1 MSVFLISPKED
12 MIERIIRIISE
23 EDPCGPD
30 FSDYLV
36 VFPGKRPS
44 YYLRK
49 KLASVIGRSNIP
61 PKILS
66 MDGFIDFLFEKLTDT
81 YRNIDP
87 LTSVGII
94 YEILISSHDN
104 ILVSSERM
112 RKFENFY
119 PFGLRLFK
127 NFEELYIE
135 KTPYERLSI
144 VDSLINIP
152 SKSAETVRGFSSI
165 YGRFYE
171 TLRSRMLSTRSFR
184 YRYVSERF
192 DPSMLKN
199 IKKII
204 FAGLFAFTQ
213 SEKDLI
219 KKVYSMN
226 NVIFLFHDGE
236 GIRERISQIGME
248 LNDISILYAENE
260 PSKKI
265 LKYPEIKIYSSPDI
279 HGEVYAVG
287 TILRD
292 RKEID
297 ENTVVVLPDS
307 ETVFPLI
314 RQGISY
320 ISPENYNISMG
331 YPLHRTPIYG
341 FLLLLFQVIGSSDG
355 EFLYVPDYLRF
366 MLHPYTKNIMFHGS
380 AETTRIIIH
389 ALEEYLKT
397 YKRKFL
403 ITLYEVEDVI
413 SSEVF
418 GKMKMSESIFG
429 LDDMRNHLKEIHDNT
444 IRKFLS
450 ISDLGDFTK
459 KCIELLTYIYDYS
472 TARFHPLFFPF
483 YECFIKEL
491 ERISTSSI
499 KNMSFEQISSY
510 FTFLRRYI
518 ASSRV
523 PFDGTPLK
531 GLQILG
537 FLETRNIRF
546 KRVFFLDLNEGIFP
560 ESSDDFLLPAGLR
573 RALGLPLAEDKE
585 SLLSYYFDVLLMGA
599 EEVYL
604 FYVKDEKKEKS
615 RFIEQMLWR
624 MQKVGIER
632 GLSEEPVRYRINL
645 ETSRPRG
652 VEKNDE
658 IIEFLKSI
666 TFSPS
671 MLDVYLRCPLK
682 FYYTY
687 VLGLVERRE
696 LEEKVEK
703 KEIGSIV
710 HRALFKY
717 FEPIKGRKL
726 TNSDLNPDKMEGIV
740 REIFYEKFGDQ
751 IMGERYLLMQQV
763 IKRMRQVIDIYYRK
777 LITHQDVEIL
787 GLEQTVQREFD
798 SFHFECRLDRIEK
811 RSGLIYI
818 IDYKTG
824 SNERNYRI
832 RFDKMDQREKWA
844 DAIGSMQIPLYV
856 ILYARQRGEKI
867 DRLRGLYILLGKTSV
882 EGNIEVSPFSDNY
895 EEEIWWVEMAV
906 RTLLSEIVDP
916 DMPFVACSDIKNNCP
931 ICIYNNLCGTQ
942 WVRKRD
948 PQGWAGKKV

>member
-1 MSVFLISPKED
+1 MIFLISPKED

-23 EDPCGPD
+23 ENTCGLD

-49 KLASVIGRSNIP
+49 KLASRIGRGNIP

-66 MDGFIDFLFEKLTDT
+66 MDGFIDFLFEKIADT

-87 LTSVGII
+87 LNSVAII
-94 YEILISSHDN
+94 YEILISSQDN
-104 ILVSSERM
+104 NLVSSDRM
-112 RKFENFY
+112 RKFEYFY

-135 KTPYERLSI
+135 KISHERLSI
-144 VDSLINIP
+144 IDSLINIP
-152 SKSAETVRGFSSI
+152 SKSTETVRGFSSI
-165 YGRFYE
+165 YVRFYE
-171 TLRSRMLSTRSFR
+171 MLKSRMLSTRSFR

-192 DPSMLKN
+192 DPSILKN
-199 IKKII
+199 FKKII

-219 KKVYSMN
+219 KKIYSMN
-226 NVIFLFHDGE
+226 NAIFLFHDAE

-248 LNDISILYAENE
+248 LNDICRLDPQNDN
-260 PSKKI
+260 SKKI
-265 LKYPEIKIYSSPDI
+265 HEYPTIKIYSSPDI
-279 HGEVYAVG
+279 HGEVFAVG
-287 TILRD
+287 TILKD
-292 RKEID
+292 KKEID
-297 ENTVVVLPDS
+297 ENTVVVLPDP
-307 ETVFPLI
+307 ETLFPLI
-314 RQGISY
+314 RQGISH

-355 EFLYVPDYLRF
+355 EFLYAPDYLRF
-366 MLHPYTKNIMFHGS
+366 MLHPYMKNIMFRGS

-389 ALEEYLKT
+389 AFEEYLKT
-397 YKRKFL
+397 QRRKFL
-403 ITLYEVEDVI
+403 ITLYEIEDVI

-418 GKMKMSESIFG
+418 EKMKMSESIFS
-429 LDDMRNHLKEIHDNT
+429 LDDMRSHLKGIHDNT

-491 ERISTSSI
+491 KRISASPI
-499 KNMSFEQISSY
+499 KNMSFDQISSY

-537 FLETRNIRF
+537 FLETRNIKF

-560 ESSDDFLLPAGLR
+560 ESNEDFLLPAGLR
-573 RALGLPLAEDKE
+573 RALGLPLPEDKE
-585 SLLSYYFDVLLMGA
+585 SLLGYYFDVLLMGA

-615 RFIEQMLWR
+615 RFIEQLLWR
-624 MQKVGIER
+624 MQKMGIE
-632 GLSEEPVRYRINL
+632 GDLSEEPVTYRINL
-645 ETSRPRG
+645 EASRPKEI
-652 VEKNDE
+652 EKNDE
-658 IIEFLKSI
+658 VTEFLKSI

-671 MLDVYLRCPLK
+671 MLDVYLKCPLK

-687 VLGLVERRE
+687 VLALAERRG
-696 LEEKVEK
+696 LEEKVER

-726 TNSDLNPDKMEGIV
+726 TNSDLNPDKMESIV
-740 REIFYEKFGDQ
+740 KEIFCERFGDQ
-751 IMGERYLLMQQV
+751 ILGGSYLLMQQV

-777 LITHQDVEIL
+777 MIANQDVEIL
-787 GLEQTVQREFD
+787 GLEQTIQQEFD
-798 SFHFECRLDRIEK
+798 SFHFECRLDRIER

-844 DAIGSMQIPLYV
+844 DAIGSMQIPLYI
-856 ILYARQRGEKI
+856 ILYAKQRGEKI
-867 DRLRGLYILLGKTSV
+867 NRLRGLYILLGKTSV

-895 EEEIWWVEMAV
+895 EEEILRVETAV
-906 RTLLSEIVDP
+906 KTLLSEIVDP
-916 DMPFVACSDIKNNCP
+916 DMPFFACNDIKNNCP
-931 ICIYNNLCGTQ
+931 VCIYNNLCGTQ
-942 WVRKRD
+942 WVRRRYS
-948 PQGWAGKKV
+948 